1 MALEIDDK
9 RAIIAYRLEK
19 ADAVMTE
26 AKDNAMLKHWTLT
39 ANRLYYAVFHAATA
53 LLIDKSLTAK
63 SHAGVIRVLCKEF
76 VLSGML
82 GKADARLISRLQNM
96 RNSGD
101 YDDLFD
107 WTEEDVAPLIEPT
120 EQLILKIR
128 SLITLVTE
136 K

>member
-53 LLIDKSLTAK
+53 LLIDKSLIAK

-82 GKADARLISRLQNM
+82 SIASMRLQRHCSSR
-96 RNSGD
+96 RN
-101 YDDLFD
+101 YDTMLH
-107 WTEEDVAPLIEPT
+107 
-120 EQLILKIR
+120 
-128 SLITLVTE
+128 LVHNWY
-136 K
+136 

>member
-26 AKDNAMLKHWTLT
+26 AKDNAMLEHWTLT

-53 LLIDKSLTAK
+53 LLIDKSLIAK

-82 GKADARLISRLQNM
+82 SIASMRLQRHCSSRGN
-96 RNSGD
+96 
-101 YDDLFD
+101 YDTMLH
-107 WTEEDVAPLIEPT
+107 
-120 EQLILKIR
+120 
-128 SLITLVTE
+128 LVHNWY
-136 K
+136 

>member
-1 MALEIDDK
+1 MALEMQDK

-19 ADAVMTE
+19 ADAVMIE
-26 AKDNAMLKHWTLT
+26 AKDNVGLKHWALA

-53 LLIDKSLTAK
+53 LLIDKSLSAK

-76 VLSGML
+76 VLNGTL
-82 GKADARLISRLQNM
+82 DRNDARLISRLQNM

-107 WTEEDVAPLIEPT
+107 WTEEDVIPLIEPT
-120 EQLILKIR
+120 EQLIRKIR
-128 SLITLVTE
+128 SIITLV
-136 K
+136 

>member
-1 MALEIDDK
+1 MALDMQDK
-9 RAIIAYRLEK
+9 RTIIAYRLEK
-19 ADAVMTE
+19 ADAVMIE
-26 AKDNAMLKHWTLT
+26 AKDNAGLKHWTLA

-53 LLIDKSLTAK
+53 LLVDKSLTAK

-82 GKADARLISRLQNM
+82 DRNDARLISRLQNM

-107 WTEEDVAPLIEPT
+107 WTEDDVTPLIEPT
-120 EQLILKIR
+120 EQLIRKIR
-128 SLITLVTE
+128 SLITLA
-136 K
+136 

>member
-1 MALEIDDK
+1 MALEMQDK

-19 ADAVMTE
+19 ADAVMIE
-26 AKDNAMLKHWTLT
+26 AKDNAGLKHWTLA

-76 VLSGML
+76 VLNGTL
-82 GKADARLISRLQNM
+82 DKNDARLISRLQNM

-107 WTEEDVAPLIEPT
+107 WTEEDVVPLIEPT
-120 EQLILKIR
+120 EQLIRKIR
-128 SLITLVTE
+128 SIITLA
-136 K
+136 